1 MMDFASKLNKLRTDK
16 GLSQY
21 EVADKLGIKRP
32 RYNAWEQ
39 GISMPRPNMINKIA
53 DFFEVNPNFL
63 LSFEDAPEWAT
74 PRDVRDIKKI
84 LEEDLPVMFD
94 GEPISDEERQRISD
108 LLTGYLWEAKKNNK
122 KYGRR
127 STKSNESDT

>member
-1 MMDFASKLNKLRTDK
+1 MDFAAKLIRLREER

-21 EVADKLGIKRP
+21 EVADRLGIKRP

-39 GISMPRPNMINKIA
+39 GLSKPRVDMMNKIA
-53 DFFEVNPNFL
+53 IFFEVSPDYL
-63 LSFEDAPEWAT
+63 LGYENAPEWAT

-94 GEPISDEERQRISD
+94 GKPLDEDARQRIKD
-108 LLTGYLWEAKKNNK
+108 MLTGFLWEAKEMNK
-122 KYGRR
+122 KTYGRKKPKNTD
-127 STKSNESDT
+127 SEK